1 MAYLDTNSRTVKPTS
16 NETFQGIGRLP
27 ALFGVFIGFVKRADD
42 VQKNGRLQVWIPEF
56 GSAPDEE
63 QGWITVNYCSPFAG
77 ATNVNTVNRN
87 NFQDFNGTQT
97 SYGMWMVPPDLENQ
111 VLVMFINGD
120 SSKGIWI
127 GSLYN
132 QFVNNMVPAMAAD
145 TKNHQY
151 PGKAIP
157 VAEYNKWDQKI
168 TEPDLAVKPYEK
180 TKFQGVG
187 NQGLINDPVR
197 GITNT
202 SARRE
207 SPSAVFGILT
217 PGPVIDK
224 SAPAPNIRRKGG
236 SSFIMDDGDCS
247 EYVELATKS
256 GSKIRLDE
264 TNGIVYIINRDG
276 TAWVQLDAEG
286 NVDIFSAKNIS
297 LRGQRDVNIRADRNI
312 NIEAGQNIFMK
323 AAKDTT
329 ETVTSFTYD
338 VNNHPDKRSIQYWKY
353 VGEGNGS
360 GGNIVMQSL
369 NNWHNTVKN
378 NAFFTVTDNNLDIQ
392 VGTSLLATTKNGGQ
406 NFSSKMGVK
415 ITTDAA
421 LDIAATGNIRLG
433 TTGSL
438 NVTSDGNLIL
448 CSNGEL
454 SLSSTGNANLVSAG
468 KIGVDGLELNIS
480 TNVVAENLNV
490 NQFIAASVDT
500 QVINS
505 RTVVFDKRPIGSG
518 NPLPTTAPDGAET
531 IIPEAPL
538 SADPARPAEIKPV
551 NDKINILATWEDPQS
566 KFKRDRENIK
576 TTASRLPTYEPCP
589 EHDNIAPSIPPVLT
603 QTDITYEG
611 SAGAG
616 NTVTSQPPASTDPG
630 SGNKTIQADSS
641 ADSSSSKEFNNAA
654 FVCQIK
660 YHEGVRYE
668 SYQDGPVISAGVGH
682 LLRANEL
689 ALYPLG
695 TPVPKEQVEK
705 WLEED
710 IKISIKIAKTL
721 CKDSWNDL
729 SDIRKRAVV
738 DLAYNLGQPRLSKF
752 TKFLE
757 AMNSKNFDKA
767 VIELKNS
774 KWYTQVGRR
783 GPNITTMISQSIDPL
798 GCDKKFPG

>member
-1 MAYLDTNSRTVKPTS
+1 MAYLDTNSRTVKSTS
-16 NETFQGIGRLP
+16 NENFQGIGRLP
-27 ALFGVFIGFVKRADD
+27 ALFGVFCGFVKRTDD
-42 VQKNGRLQVWIPEF
+42 IQKNGRLQVWIPEF

-63 QGWITVNYCSPFAG
+63 QGWVTVSYCSPFAG
-77 ATNVNTVNRN
+77 ATNVNTINKN
-87 NFQDFNGTQT
+87 NFKDFEGTQT
-97 SYGMWMVPPDLENQ
+97 SYGMWMVPPDINNQ
-111 VLVMFINGD
+111 VLIMFINGD
-120 SSKGIWI
+120 PARGIWI

-132 QFVNNMVPAMAAD
+132 QFMNNMVPAMAAD

-157 VAEYNKWDQKI
+157 VAEYNKWDQKV
-168 TEPDLAVKPYEK
+168 TEPDLTTKPYEK
-180 TKFQGVG
+180 TKFQGIG
-187 NQGLINDPVR
+187 NQGLINDPIR

-207 SPSAVFGILT
+207 SPSSVFGILT

-224 SAPAPNIRRKGG
+224 SAPQPNIRRKGG

-247 EYVELATKS
+247 EYIELATKS

-264 TNGIVYIINRDG
+264 TNGVVYVINRDG
-276 TAWVQLDAEG
+276 SAWVQLDAEG
-286 NVDIFSAKNIS
+286 NIDIFSAKNIS

-323 AAKDTT
+323 AAKDTIEAT
-329 ETVTSFTYD
+329 TQFTYD
-338 VNNHPDKRSIQYWKY
+338 VNNHPDQRNIQHWKY

-392 VGTSLLATTKNGGQ
+392 VGTSLFATTKNGGQ
-406 NFSSKMGVK
+406 NFSSRMGVK

-421 LDIAATGNIRLG
+421 IDIASAGNIRLG
-433 TTGSL
+433 TNGSL

-448 CSNGEL
+448 CSNGEI
-454 SLSSTGNANLVSAG
+454 SLSSTG
-468 KIGVDGLELNIS
+468 K
-480 TNVVAENLNV
+480 TNVVSSDS
-490 NQFIAASVDT
+490 ISVDAT
-500 QVINS
+500 VVNINTAVKADSLDAGTIKAKSTDTGSINS
-505 RTVVFDKRPIGSG
+505 RTVVFNARPIGSG
-518 NPLPTTAPDGAET
+518 NPRSPSSPDGAET

-538 SADPARPAEIKPV
+538 SADPARPAEVKPV
-551 NDKINILATWEDPQS
+551 NDKINILATWEDPSS
-566 KFKRDRENIK
+566 KFKRNRENVK

-589 EHDNIAPSIPPVLT
+589 EHINVTTSVQPVLSQPDT
-603 QTDITYEG
+603 TYEG
-611 SAGAG
+611 SSGAG
-616 NTVTSQPPASTDPG
+616 NTVSSQPPAAVGPG
-630 SGNKTIQADSS
+630 SGNKTILADSAADSS
-641 ADSSSSKEFNNAA
+641 LSKDFNNSA
-654 FVCQIK
+654 FACQIK
-660 YHEGVRYE
+660 YHEGVKYE
-668 SYQDGPVISAGVGH
+668 SYRDGDLISAGVGH
-682 LLRANEL
+682 LLRTNEL

-695 TPVPKEQVEK
+695 SPVSKEQVEI

-710 IKISIKIAKTL
+710 TKISIKIAKTL
-721 CKDSWNDL
+721 CKDSWGEL

-738 DLAYNLGQPRLSKF
+738 DLAYNLGQPRLSRF

-757 AMNSKNFDKA
+757 AMNSKNFDRA
-767 VIELKNS
+767 ALELKNS

-783 GPNITTMISQSIDPL
+783 GPNITTMISQSVDPL